1 MANILDALY
10 FTILVAGVGLGIAYL
25 VMAVCPVNVPESR
38 GRRAEGVYENVFL
51 GVSGIIIGLLMLVA
65 LVF

>member
-1 MANILDALY
+1 MANFLDALY

-25 VMAVCPVNVPESR
+25 AMAVCPVAVADTRS
-38 GRRAEGVYENVFL
+38 RRAEGIYENVFL
-51 GVSGIIIGLLMLVA
+51 GVSGIIIGLLMWVA

>member
-1 MANILDALY
+1 MANLLDATY
-10 FTILVAGVGLGIAYL
+10 FTILVAGFGLGIAYL
-25 VMAVCPVNVPESR
+25 IMAFCPVTIAQSK

-51 GVSGIIIGLLMLVA
+51 GVSGIIIGLLMWVA

>member
-1 MANILDALY
+1 MANFLDALY
-10 FTILVAGVGLGIAYL
+10 FTILVAGLGLGIAYL
-25 VMAVCPVNVPESR
+25 VMAICPVSVPDSR
-38 GRRAEGVYENVFL
+38 GRRAEGIYENVFL